1 MEQKDFLAIPEVQ
14 EAIRLFNERP
24 KVEEY
29 TTVRPDFI
37 DSTLAKSTYI
47 LDHFGLDQR
56 KEIDCGFELSEPEKY
71 LGVESPFK
79 GALRR
84 LDLGHKRYYVYTDPE
99 NRTRFCMSATTFM
112 KVTLGLDEN
121 LANYFK
127 EMSKQAVDAHLF
139 YSAEYGTFLHIQ
151 AANFLKAG
159 QYNFGPNGFIADLM
173 IEDYFS
179 AIPDYPLRKLGGYIK
194 SRFRK
199 DMAGWI
205 QFCYDRNVR
214 PIAIE
219 FPIVSYEYPVAGSI
233 DLVCEMDFNRKRVI
247 AIVDIK
253 SGIINTK
260 SHAGQLHLYKRCWNE
275 HFKELGL
282 EVTHV
287 FNFSPKDFRGEKP
300 TYELKNQTKS
310 RINIERRLALALDE
324 GHFDSKPKPK
334 FNLSGVIKL
343 GQDPSEVIEMYDH
356 EDLYD
361 TEIEAHKAQ
370 LGYNG

>member
-1 MEQKDFLAIPEVQ
+1 MDQKDFLAIPEVQ
-14 EAIRLFNERP
+14 EAIRLFNENP
-24 KVEEY
+24 KVQEY
-29 TTVRPDFI
+29 TTVQPDFI
-37 DSTLAKSTYI
+37 DTTLAKSTYI
-47 LDHFGLDQR
+47 KDHFGVAQQKALDH
-56 KEIDCGFELSEPEKY
+56 GFELSEPEKY
-71 LGVESPFK
+71 VGVESPFK

-99 NRTRFCMSATTFM
+99 NKVRFCMSATTFM

-127 EMSKQAVDAHLF
+127 EMAKEAVDAHLF
-139 YSAEYGTFLHIQ
+139 FSAEYGTFFHIQ
-151 AANFLKAG
+151 ASNFLKAG
-159 QYNFGPNGFIADLM
+159 QYNFGPNGFIADLQ

-179 AIPDYPLRKLGGYIK
+179 AIPDYPLSKLGGYIK

-205 QFCYDRNVR
+205 QFCYEKNVR

-253 SGIINTK
+253 TGIINSR
-260 SHAGQLHLYKRCWNE
+260 SHAGQLQLYKRCWNE
-275 HFKELGL
+275 HFKDLGL

-287 FNFSPKDFRGEKP
+287 FNFSPKNFRGAKP
-300 TYELKNQTKS
+300 TYELKNQTNTPIDIES
-310 RINIERRLALALDE
+310 RLKLAANE
-324 GHFDSKPKPK
+324 GDFGAKPKPK
-334 FNLSGVIKL
+334 FNLSGVVKL
-343 GQDPSEVIEMYDH
+343 GEDLSQVIQMEDH
-356 EDLYD
+356 EDLYS

-370 LGYNG
+370 LKY